1 MTQYILGIDEGTTS
15 ARTLIFDEK
24 CEVRAVAQ
32 REITQISPNSGWT
45 EHDPL
50 DILTAQL
57 EPIRTAPRPPALDPH
72 PSPRAPLPNPPLG
85 RSARG
90 R

>member
-32 REITQISPNSGWT
+32 REITQIYPNSGWI

-50 DILTAQL
+50 EILTAQL
-57 EPIRTAPRPPALDPH
+57 ETMREAL
-72 PSPRAPLPNPPLG
+72 
-85 RSARG
+85 RSADLEPTDITAIALTNQR
-90 R
+90 